1 MADERETGIDPLE
14 DVAPRP
20 ATFAQRRAIA
30 VVGGLMLLAAAALL
44 VLALGGGATPV
55 PAADEMKAAAH
66 ARPAG
71 ELP

>member
-30 VVGGLMLLAAAALL
+30 VVGGLILLAVAALL
-44 VLALGGGATPV
+44 VLARGTGATPV
-55 PAADEMKAAAH
+55 PPGAEMKAAA
-66 ARPAG
+66 
-71 ELP
+71 